1 LKKEIE
7 VQHLQVDI
15 EKMKDKI
22 DDEKDKKLLLEG
34 STFLNIGEGET
45 AKETQ
50 NLLTKELKKIEDITL
65 EKDKIRIQKEKNRNE
80 YEKERGINL
89 EHLSRIQ
96 KYKYDIKN
104 MNEELDSKMK
114 LIFQT
119 EDSTKDYEGKMSIV
133 MSKILDLEKEV
144 SRKEANLNR
153 INSQYDLYGQTLKTE
168 TEKNIQSRTIQ
179 NRTRFRNIKT

>member
-1 LKKEIE
+1 
-7 VQHLQVDI
+7 
-15 EKMKDKI
+15 
-22 DDEKDKKLLLEG
+22 
-34 STFLNIGEGET
+34 
-45 AKETQ
+45 
-50 NLLTKELKKIEDITL
+50 
-65 EKDKIRIQKEKNRNE
+65 
-80 YEKERGINL
+80 
-89 EHLSRIQ
+89 
-96 KYKYDIKN
+96 

-168 TEKNIQSRTIQ
+168 TEKIYNLGRSKIEQDSEISKL
-179 NRTRFRNIKT
+179 NFNIKALKMELQKKKYGHQTKIRKKKRISQRSHRKSQKKTREISPRLSRRRRYFSRRIARLIFRKND

>member
-1 LKKEIE
+1 
-7 VQHLQVDI
+7 
-15 EKMKDKI
+15 
-22 DDEKDKKLLLEG
+22 
-34 STFLNIGEGET
+34 
-45 AKETQ
+45 
-50 NLLTKELKKIEDITL
+50 
-65 EKDKIRIQKEKNRNE
+65 
-80 YEKERGINL
+80 
-89 EHLSRIQ
+89 
-96 KYKYDIKN
+96 

-168 TEKNIQSRTIQ
+168 TEKIYNLGRSKIEQDSEISKL
-179 NRTRFRNIKT
+179 NFNIKALKMELQKNMVTKQKSEKRSEYLKEVIAKAKRKREKYLLDYPEEDDTSLGESLD